1 MIQSKHKG
9 SDTMKLFHEPS
20 YDRFRL
26 LDVEKTNENL
36 KSMKEVQPYAV
47 NEQTD
52 NVEISEEGMNAL
64 RENLKE
70 VHPDVE
76 EPIGY
81 ELTIQDTNEVEW
93 EHYIAMREY
102 SGLTLKDGNYNLE
115 DVMKSMMDAYEM
127 RYNQIIKEHE
137 NGDRQVLYDLTG
149 ENILTLEEDLAGLDR
164 AYNRRLANLA
174 GYIVCQ
180 QTNDGS
186 KFFQSTNMKMDA
198 TERKE
203 YRDTAVSMME
213 QAQKQ
218 FLAMREEPDYKAGM
232 ATSIIWNIM
241 RNNAAFMEKTQN
253 LFAKTLRGN
262 LCCGS
267 SVEKEPRSRT
277 FECFRYS

>member
-1 MIQSKHKG
+1 
-9 SDTMKLFHEPS
+9 MKIFHEPS

-149 ENILTLEEDLAGLDR
+149 
-164 AYNRRLANLA
+164 
-174 GYIVCQ
+174 
-180 QTNDGS
+180 DGPLS
-186 KFFQSTNMKMDA
+186 RFSTN
-198 TERKE
+198 
-203 YRDTAVSMME
+203 
-213 QAQKQ
+213 
-218 FLAMREEPDYKAGM
+218 
-232 ATSIIWNIM
+232 
-241 RNNAAFMEKTQN
+241 
-253 LFAKTLRGN
+253 
-262 LCCGS
+262 
-267 SVEKEPRSRT
+267 
-277 FECFRYS
+277 

>member
-9 SDTMKLFHEPS
+9 ADTMKIFHEPS

-262 LCCGS
+262 L
-267 SVEKEPRSRT
+267 
-277 FECFRYS
+277 

>member
-1 MIQSKHKG
+1 
-9 SDTMKLFHEPS
+9 MKIFHEPS

-115 DVMKSMMDAYEM
+115 DVMKSMMDQSYH
-127 RYNQIIKEHE
+127 RGQ
-137 NGDRQVLYDLTG
+137 DRNTCNLSSGSGKLSCRETGNAESTCCGSHTG
-149 ENILTLEEDLAGLDR
+149 ENRYLNGCR
-164 AYNRRLANLA
+164 VRR
-174 GYIVCQ
+174 I
-180 QTNDGS
+180 S
-186 KFFQSTNMKMDA
+186 QSG
-198 TERKE
+198 R
-203 YRDTAVSMME
+203 V
-213 QAQKQ
+213 
-218 FLAMREEPDYKAGM
+218 P
-232 ATSIIWNIM
+232 
-241 RNNAAFMEKTQN
+241 
-253 LFAKTLRGN
+253 
-262 LCCGS
+262 
-267 SVEKEPRSRT
+267 
-277 FECFRYS
+277 

>member
-1 MIQSKHKG
+1 
-9 SDTMKLFHEPS
+9 
-20 YDRFRL
+20 
-26 LDVEKTNENL
+26 
-36 KSMKEVQPYAV
+36 
-47 NEQTD
+47 
-52 NVEISEEGMNAL
+52 
-64 RENLKE
+64 
-70 VHPDVE
+70 
-76 EPIGY
+76 
-81 ELTIQDTNEVEW
+81 
-93 EHYIAMREY
+93 MREY

-262 LCCGS
+262 L
-267 SVEKEPRSRT
+267 
-277 FECFRYS
+277 